1 MCSSPSQLQ
10 AEACRNKLFLARLQV
25 SAAPSTERAA
35 DFQLKTR
42 VCVAEAARDYLE
54 LPCALIK
61 GALVHLGVECSV
73 TADPSALPAC
83 DFTITIKNR

>member
-1 MCSSPSQLQ
+1 M
-10 AEACRNKLFLARLQV
+10 QV
-25 SAAPSTERAA
+25 SAAPSAERAG
-35 DFQLKTR
+35 DVRLKTGL
-42 VCVAEAARDYLE
+42 CVTEAAQDYLV
-54 LPCALIK
+54 LPCALIR